1 MYMYIS
7 KLEEP
12 VSDNLEIVKH
22 CISLKKKLEQYDEL
36 KSKYLELQKLAAKAK
51 EKKQRL
57 D

>member
-1 MYMYIS
+1 MYIS

>member
-36 KSKYLELQKLAAKAK
+36 KSKYLELKKLTSDV
-51 EKKQRL
+51 KQRKNQP
-57 D
+57 